1 MPGPGEYRPDPSQ
14 GITRVEDLPKPKI
27 RCQSRNY
34 RRRPCPRCGP
44 SAYRDR
50 RVRRTLHDL
59 GNPLTGRPR
68 ELIVI
73 HSQHYCT
80 RCRKYFNADMTDLAA
95 PGSHSTK
102 RVVDTAVRLVIE
114 DGLPYRAASWSLW
127 RDHRV
132 FVPYATI
139 QNWVEDGGEKAQRRI
154 PTDYLDWAL
163 SDFAGYIAA
172 DELYDGPFCVL
183 SIVDNRTFKRL
194 SYHVLDR
201 DPTQVDVEAFF
212 RRFRQ
217 ALEARGLTVQGI
229 TTDGSTLDPEPIATV
244 FGAVP
249 HQVCQFHILHEVNK
263 AVLSAVAQERKRL
276 AAGAPK
282 LPRGR
287 PSPNSKA
294 AKRAA
299 RRKKRIKQKVGELF
313 AHRYLFVQRRL
324 SPSERATL
332 QRISRGLPQ
341 LRTLRGLMEEVY
353 RLFDRRC
360 RMATALAKLEKL
372 RARLRRFGRLR
383 KVLKK
388 LLAPGLEKALVFL
401 DERLLGAT
409 SNAVERGNRRY
420 RKMQKTV
427 YRVRTQR
434 AIEGRLALDLLRE
447 QHAQGRAQ
455 TTKTLHKARAA

>member
-1 MPGPGEYRPDPSQ
+1 M
-14 GITRVEDLPKPKI
+14 
-27 RCQSRNY
+27 
-34 RRRPCPRCGP
+34 
-44 SAYRDR
+44 
-50 RVRRTLHDL
+50 
-59 GNPLTGRPR
+59 
-68 ELIVI
+68 
-73 HSQHYCT
+73 
-80 RCRKYFNADMTDLAA
+80 
-95 PGSHSTK
+95 
-102 RVVDTAVRLVIE
+102 
-114 DGLPYRAASWSLW
+114 
-127 RDHRV
+127 
-132 FVPYATI
+132 
-139 QNWVEDGGEKAQRRI
+139 

-163 SDFAGYIAA
+163 ADFSGYITA

-183 SIVDNRTFKRL
+183 AIVDNRTFKRL
-194 SYHVLDR
+194 SDHVLDR
-201 DPTQVDVEAFF
+201 DPTQADVAAFF

-217 ALEARGLTVQGI
+217 ALEARGLAVRGI
-229 TTDGSTLDPEPIATV
+229 TTDGSALYPEPIVAA

-249 HQVCQFHILHEVNK
+249 HQVCQFHILHELNK
-263 AVLSAVAQERKRL
+263 AILSALAQERKRL

-287 PSPNSKA
+287 PGSEA
-294 AKRAA
+294 ARRAA
-299 RRKKRIKQKVGELF
+299 RRKKRIEHKVGELF
-313 AHRYLFVQRRL
+313 AHRYLFVKRRL

-360 RMATALAKLEKL
+360 RMATALAKSGQL
-372 RARLRRFGRLR
+372 RARLRRSGRLR
-383 KVLKK
+383 QVLKK

-427 YRVRTQR
+427 YRVRTRR

-447 QHAQGRAQ
+447 RQAGGRAR